1 MLRITVAL
9 TMALC
14 IGAGATMAADD
25 DEEWR
30 ADFWLG
36 PSLTFDFEND
46 SNSIG
51 MSFSGSGSGVIAPD
65 FGLYSNKLLL
75 GVRYCFLGTR
85 SQPRRGIYGGPTV
98 FWYDEHIGGGLIVGT
113 RLDQRVVLEASYRAT
128 GGWNGQAD
136 LSLRYG
142 FKWPW

>member
-1 MLRITVAL
+1 MLRTAVVLVCALSLAAGLAVASE
-9 TMALC
+9 TE
-14 IGAGATMAADD
+14 G
-25 DEEWR
+25 EWR

-51 MSFSGSGSGVIAPD
+51 VSFSGSGSGVLAPD
-65 FGLYSNKLLL
+65 FGLYDNKLLL
-75 GVRYCFLGTR
+75 GLRYCFLGTR
-85 SQPRRGIYGGPTV
+85 SEPRRGIYGGPTL

-113 RLDQRVVLEASYRAT
+113 RLDERVVLEASYRAT
-128 GGWNGQAD
+128 GDWKGEAD
-136 LSLRYG
+136 LSLGYG